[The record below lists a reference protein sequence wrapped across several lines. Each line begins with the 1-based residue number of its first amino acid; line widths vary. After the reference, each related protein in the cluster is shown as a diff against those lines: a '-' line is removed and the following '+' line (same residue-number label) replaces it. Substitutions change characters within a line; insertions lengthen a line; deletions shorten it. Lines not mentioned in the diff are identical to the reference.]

1 MISLAWVIP
10 LILALAPLGA
20 FLLGFLTGGGGG
32 GLNLGQVV
40 LVLILLIIAMM
51 MLKR

>member
-1 MISLAWVIP
+1 MAWVIP
-10 LILALAPLGA
+10 LLLVLAPLGA

-40 LVLILLIIAMM
+40 LVLILLIIALLL
-51 MLKR
+51 LKR